1 MRSSTTLVRA
11 LREDCHLYQEQG
23 AIHSLHS
30 PLEKLIIHNQLMHF
44 FSVQIKILLR
54 LKITSKQNQ
63 FIGVGGIVCID
74 KPP

>member
-1 MRSSTTLVRA
+1 
-11 LREDCHLYQEQG
+11 
-23 AIHSLHS
+23 
-30 PLEKLIIHNQLMHF
+30 MHF

>member
-1 MRSSTTLVRA
+1 
-11 LREDCHLYQEQG
+11 
-23 AIHSLHS
+23 
-30 PLEKLIIHNQLMHF
+30 MHF

-54 LKITSKQNQ
+54 LKITSKQIQ